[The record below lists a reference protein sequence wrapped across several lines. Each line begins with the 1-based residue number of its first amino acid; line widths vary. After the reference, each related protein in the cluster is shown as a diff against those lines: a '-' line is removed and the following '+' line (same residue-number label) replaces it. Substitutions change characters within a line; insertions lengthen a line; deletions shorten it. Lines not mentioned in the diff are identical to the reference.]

1 MYNSDGYIF
10 IDMSEADFTKAS
22 QHITGVYDRIR
33 SVIKANK
40 LVVVINANNYAPM
53 AATVKI
59 TGILMEIITDIYIF
73 TVNSNDIL
81 IIKENSGSFTEV
93 TIVPSLLDGVKI
105 ADYSVGDQEG
115 SLYAPKQQ
123 SEINDNQTS
132 LNTTFSSYKIIE
144 LLSGITI
151 DDLSDI
157 GDVDIT
163 NISDGDILSYDA
175 LSNNWI
181 NIPKPSG
188 AEVDIITPTF
198 ISDKVTNFKGSIFKL
213 GKVLFVSVNF
223 SCTEQNNRQILL
235 TLSNLNVVN
244 DGQIIY
250 LENNVNYT
258 ITLDNS
264 DNDLNIRT
272 HNVSFPNIVS
282 LNFIA
287 LLN

>member
-22 QHITGVYDRIR
+22 QHITGLYDRIR

-40 LVVVINANNYAPM
+40 LIVVINANNYAPM

-73 TVNSNDIL
+73 TINSNDIL

-93 TIVPSLLDGVKI
+93 TIVPALLDGVKI
-105 ADYSVGDQEG
+105 ADYSVGDQVG
-115 SLYAPKQQ
+115 SLYAPEQQ
-123 SEINDNQTS
+123 SEINDNIES
-132 LNTTFSSYKIIE
+132 LLTTYSSVKINQ
-144 LLSGITI
+144 LLSDVTI
-151 DDLSDI
+151 ENLSDI
-157 GDVDIT
+157 EDID
-163 NISDGDILSYDA
+163 ISSIADGDILSYDST
-175 LSNNWI
+175 SNNWI

-188 AEVDIITPTF
+188 AEVDIITPSF
-198 ISDKVTNFKGSIFKL
+198 ISDNVTNLKGSIFKL

-223 SCTEQNNRQILL
+223 SCTEQNNRRVLL

-272 HNVSFPNIVS
+272 HAVSFPNIVF